1 MKGHEIN
8 DLLDAFD
15 SPIKTK
21 QPISI
26 NYPATSSNSSKGFD
40 RIEAL
45 ARASPKGDKSNKNKQ
60 PISINYPAI
69 SYIKPPISINSP
81 ATSSVS
87 SKGFDRRPKG
97 NKSNEQNE
105 FPIWSGYNLD
115 NMRTRPISIN
125 SPTKSA
131 RQIPFISPA
140 KPPIKNEHK
149 PPISINSTAKPPIW
163 SANNFDNIREKPHVK
178 INFDNLEEEN
188 RLLKSSDNQLIKQL
202 QEEINKLREEN
213 RSLKARNSLIK
224 ASEYTI
230 NRKQREIDNQWRL
243 IKQQQEELKI
253 ARESFI
259 KERDAEINRVQT
271 FINNEYQKFEAFK
284 IQAKKEIQQLE
295 AELQKKADEATYN
308 HQIMSNKINVNR
320 ERPELKYREEYPEYY
335 QTQIMAMK
343 QQERHNREMNHIK
356 NEQELKRLK
365 FDEKRKTEKFINQE
379 RIKAIKV
386 SREQL
391 YGISRIKH
399 QGHPEAPAIINDVI
413 NSHTYYLFDIINDD
427 SAIEGNF
434 ENDRYYIKIQKFNLN
449 LFIYIYPKY

>member
-1 MKGHEIN
+1 MKGHDIN

-15 SPIKTK
+15 SSIKTK

-26 NYPATSSNSSKGFD
+26 NSPATSSN
-40 RIEAL
+40 
-45 ARASPKGDKSNKNKQ
+45 KSNNKQ
-60 PISINYPAI
+60 PISINYPAISYIKQPISINSPAI

-125 SPTKSA
+125 SPTK
-131 RQIPFISPA
+131 
-140 KPPIKNEHK
+140 PPIKNEHK
-149 PPISINSTAKPPIW
+149 QPISINSPAKPPIW

-188 RLLKSSDNQLIKQL
+188 RLLKSSDNQIIKQL

-213 RSLKARNSLIK
+213 RLLKARNSLIK

-230 NRKQREIDNQWRL
+230 NRKQSEIDNQWRL

-253 ARESFI
+253 ARELFI
-259 KERDAEINRVQT
+259 KERDAEIKRVQT

-320 ERPELKYREEYPEYY
+320 ERPELKYREEYPEYF
-335 QTQIMAMK
+335 QTQLMAMK
-343 QQERHNREMNHIK
+343 QQERHNREMKHVK

-379 RIKAIKV
+379 RIKAINV

-427 SAIEGNF
+427 STIEGNF

-449 LFIYIYPKY
+449 SFIYIYPKY

>member
-1 MKGHEIN
+1 M
-8 DLLDAFD
+8 
-15 SPIKTK
+15 
-21 QPISI
+21 
-26 NYPATSSNSSKGFD
+26 
-40 RIEAL
+40 
-45 ARASPKGDKSNKNKQ
+45 
-60 PISINYPAI
+60 
-69 SYIKPPISINSP
+69 
-81 ATSSVS
+81 
-87 SKGFDRRPKG
+87 
-97 NKSNEQNE
+97 
-105 FPIWSGYNLD
+105 
-115 NMRTRPISIN
+115 
-125 SPTKSA
+125 
-131 RQIPFISPA
+131 
-140 KPPIKNEHK
+140 
-149 PPISINSTAKPPIW
+149 
-163 SANNFDNIREKPHVK
+163 K

-188 RLLKSSDNQLIKQL
+188 RLLKSSDNQIIKQL

-230 NRKQREIDNQWRL
+230 NRKQSEIDNQWRL

-259 KERDAEINRVQT
+259 KERDAEIKRVQT

-399 QGHPEAPAIINDVI
+399 QKHPEAPAIINDVI